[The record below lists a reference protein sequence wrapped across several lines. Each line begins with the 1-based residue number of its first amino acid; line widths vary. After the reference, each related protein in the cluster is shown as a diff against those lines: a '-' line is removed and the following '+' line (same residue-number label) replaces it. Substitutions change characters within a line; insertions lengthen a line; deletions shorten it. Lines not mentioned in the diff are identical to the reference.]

1 MYENQQLWNSLP
13 SNLKVPVPVPG
24 FFLDNSDISLFTGLV
39 EDIIDNPKQ
48 IKLTNFLACFYFSLG
63 RLKVLVFRSV
73 DHEWKF

>member
-1 MYENQQLWNSLP
+1 MKISNSEKVYRVF
-13 SNLKVPVPVPG
+13 LKVPVPVPG
-24 FFLDNSDISLFTGLV
+24 LKTDISLFTGLL

-73 DHEWKF
+73 DHE